1 MASTQGRNRVAHY
14 GGRAKSNKEAAKA
27 MMDSESLNNILRGRT
42 LTLRILW
49 SAMVMTILFFVLVNY
64 FATSQGRA
72 EAMPVQNELRM
83 VFYAIAVLAPIAAY
97 FLRRRMLSS
106 ERLQSAMGLKVDLQA
121 MATDSETGVTDEARL
136 ADLKKLN
143 PLELKAISLSGR
155 YFTAMLLSLALH
167 EVVALCG
174 MMLSMLEQRFEAI
187 LPFAA
192 VAIVL
197 DLLICPRLDKFIEQN
212 AVPAP
217 ASEGL

>member
-1 MASTQGRNRVAHY
+1 MI
-14 GGRAKSNKEAAKA
+14 
-27 MMDSESLNNILRGRT
+27 DPESLNKILRPRT
-42 LTLRILW
+42 LTMRILW
-49 SAMVMTILFFVLVNY
+49 SAMVMTILFFVLVSY
-64 FATSQGRA
+64 FITSQHQS
-72 EAMPVQNELRM
+72 EPVPIQNELRM
-83 VFYAIAVLAPIAAY
+83 VFYAIAVIAPIAAY

-106 ERLQSAMGLKVDLQA
+106 ERLQPAMRLNVDLRA

-136 ADLKKLN
+136 ADLNKLN
-143 PLELKAISLSGR
+143 PLELKAITLSGR

-197 DLLICPRLDKFIEQN
+197 DLLIYPRLDKFIEQN

-217 ASEGL
+217 RF

>member
-1 MASTQGRNRVAHY
+1 MASTQERNRAVRY
-14 GGRAKSNKEAAKA
+14 GGRAKLNKETAKA
-27 MMDSESLNNILRGRT
+27 MIDPESLNKILRPRT
-42 LTLRILW
+42 LTMRILW
-49 SAMVMTILFFVLVNY
+49 SAMVMTILFFVLVAY
-64 FATSQGRA
+64 FITGQNQVKPV
-72 EAMPVQNELRM
+72 PVQDELRM

-106 ERLQSAMGLKVDLQA
+106 ERLQPAMRLKVDLRA
-121 MATDSETGVTDEARL
+121 MATDSETEVTDEARL
-136 ADLKKLN
+136 AELKKLN

-197 DLLICPRLDKFIEQN
+197 DLLIYPRLDKFIEQN

-217 ASEGL
+217 RF

>member
-1 MASTQGRNRVAHY
+1 MASTQAQNQAAHC
-14 GGRAKSNKEAAKA
+14 GGRAKSNKEVEAA
-27 MMDSESLNNILRGRT
+27 MIDPESLNKVLRPRT

-49 SAMVMTILFFVLVNY
+49 AAMVMTILFFVLVAY
-64 FATSQGRA
+64 FITGQNQT
-72 EAMPVQNELRM
+72 EPVPVQDELRM
-83 VFYAIAVLAPIAAY
+83 VFYAIAVIAPIAAY

-106 ERLQSAMGLKVDLQA
+106 ERLQPVMRLKVDLRA

-136 ADLKKLN
+136 AEMKKLN
-143 PLELKAISLSGR
+143 PLELKALSLSGR

-197 DLLICPRLDKFIEQN
+197 DLMIYPRLDKFIEQN
-212 AVPAP
+212 AVTAP
-217 ASEGL
+217 RF